1 MPELPEVETTRAGI
15 APYITQ
21 QRISKIHLYTKKL
34 RWSIP
39 KEILKLEQQ
48 IITAI
53 HRRGK
58 YILLETAI
66 GTAIIHLGMSG
77 YLQLL
82 AENTPLKKH
91 DHVEFIFEN
100 GLVLR
105 LNDARR
111 FGALLWQAPG
121 SIHALLENL
130 GPEPLTN
137 AFSVNYLH
145 GKLQTIKR
153 PIKLTIMDNA
163 IMVGVGNIYANEAL
177 FIAGI
182 NPNKKAHL
190 LSTKECASLVKAI
203 KTVLKK
209 AIKSGGTT
217 IKDFQNT
224 QGKPGY
230 FQQSLKVY
238 GRIHENCESCSK
250 PLSSNRIG
258 QRLTV
263 WCDSC
268 QT

>member
-1 MPELPEVETTRAGI
+1 MPELPEVETTRTGI
-15 APYITQ
+15 APHIIQ
-21 QRISKIHLYTKKL
+21 QRISKINLYTKKL
-34 RWSIP
+34 RWPIP

-48 IITAI
+48 IIIAI
-53 HRRGK
+53 NRRGK
-58 YILLETAI
+58 YILLDTLI

-82 AENTPLKKH
+82 PENTPLKKH
-91 DHVEFIFEN
+91 DHIEFIFKN
-100 GLVLR
+100 GLALR
-105 LNDARR
+105 LNDTRR
-111 FGALLWQAPG
+111 FGALLWQAAG
-121 SIHALLENL
+121 AIHPLLENL

-137 AFSVNYLH
+137 TFSVNYLH

-153 PIKLTIMDNA
+153 AIKLTIMDNA
-163 IMVGVGNIYANEAL
+163 IVVGVGNIYANEAL

-182 NPNKKAHL
+182 NPNRNANL
-190 LSTKECASLVKAI
+190 LSVKECDSLVKAI

-217 IKDFQNT
+217 IKDFQNI

-238 GRIHENCESCSK
+238 GRIDENCDHCSK

-268 QT
+268 QI